1 MKEVLIGNK
10 YKIIEELGSGGN
22 AKVYRVKNSNEQEYA
37 LKQLHR
43 NARQWNNRFTA
54 KNREMRARF
63 IDEIT
68 TICENHKDIEGIIP
82 IVDFSKKDFWYTMPL
97 AEPIIKHITTLSSS
111 PKEIIAGVVE
121 ICDTL
126 SALHDKGISHRDIKP
141 NNIYYYNNRYYI
153 GDFGLVDLPDGDNNL
168 TRSDKGL
175 GAIFT
180 IAPEMKRDP
189 KNADGRKADVYS
201 LAKTLWMLLTL
212 DETGYEG
219 TYDFFDSKHSLKE
232 FEHLKKYH
240 LVEVEELLQVATN
253 NTPELRPSIND
264 FKQQLL
270 KWIEIEDNYIEA
282 QKSEWMF
289 LNKYILKSS
298 GDSVSWRDREE
309 IIDVLNKVAALPA
322 HNHMLFSSM
331 GGQDFVQATIA
342 PEEGCIYIS
351 DDCTKYNIV
360 KPKALHFERF
370 KNNEEWNYLL
380 LECDELSPIIH
391 SDVDYE
397 ILVEDRPANYV
408 SAQYSQYGVYDYE
421 TGEPLPDN
429 YKVVAR
435 YLKGKFLFVLKSG
448 PYNKISSTYDGR
460 HGKCTCE
467 QFRDYISM
475 LIQSK
480 NEKTDSPLPKQYKTV
495 NKSKSLQEIVKEI
508 SSAEKY
514 VKENFSKWIFDNDCY
529 KEKESNV
536 VFYISLHINDGSF
549 AIFDHYRLC
558 DDGHFYN
565 KSFDDYSDLKMIY
578 SRLEAYECLQKCTTV
593 LKEKCF
599 EAGFNDVLS
608 YFTVDIVK
616 RSNPIHMF
624 TKDEIKIA
632 MREADDRFHNTL
644 VIDENGFAKIVQGS
658 ESSHSYPVR
667 LSSWNAGNRYVGKY
681 SSLNT
686 LDDNYIMSLQGWLS
700 YLKTGRSIMVDYID
714 GNYNEESLLEE
725 IHKYY

>member
-1 MKEVLIGNK
+1 MSKQLIADK
-10 YKIIEELGSGGN
+10 YKIIDEIGSGGN
-22 AKVYRVKNSNEQEYA
+22 AKVYKVKDTTEQEYA
-37 LKQLHR
+37 LKQLHK
-43 NARQWNNRFTA
+43 NARQWKNRFTP

-68 TICENHKDIEGIIP
+68 TICENYKDIDGIIP
-82 IVDFSKKDFWYTMPL
+82 VVDFSKKDFWYTMPL
-97 AEPIIKHITTLSSS
+97 AEPIIKHITTLSTS
-111 PKEIIAGVVE
+111 PKEIVAGVVE
-121 ICDTL
+121 ICGTL

-141 NNIYYYNNRYYI
+141 NNIYYYNNRYYV

-212 DETGYEG
+212 DETGFEG
-219 TYDFFDSKHSLKE
+219 TYDFFDPKHSLRE
-232 FEHLKKYH
+232 YDSLKKYH
-240 LVEVEELLQVATN
+240 LVELEELLQAATN
-253 NTPELRPSIND
+253 NTPELRPSMND
-264 FKQQLL
+264 FKQQLV

-282 QKSEWMF
+282 QKSEWIF

-309 IIDVLNKVAALPA
+309 IIDILNKVAALPA

-342 PEEGCIYIS
+342 PEDGCIYIS
-351 DDCTKYNIV
+351 DDCSKYNIV
-360 KPKALHFERF
+360 KPKVLHFERF

-391 SDVDYE
+391 SDIDYE

-429 YKVVAR
+429 YKIVAR

-475 LIQSK
+475 IIQSK
-480 NEKTDSPLPKQYKTV
+480 NKETNTSHAKQCMSEDKGK
-495 NKSKSLQEIVKEI
+495 NSQDIIKEI
-508 SSAEKY
+508 RSAEKY
-514 VKENFSKWIFDNDCY
+514 VKENFTEWVFDNDY
-529 KEKESNV
+529 YEEKESKGE
-536 VFYISLHINDGSF
+536 FYISLHINDGSF
-549 AIFDHYRLC
+549 ALFDHYCLC
-558 DDGHFYN
+558 SDGHFYN
-565 KSFDDYSDLKMIY
+565 KSFNDYTDVKMVY
-578 SRLEAYECLQKCTTV
+578 SRYDAYECLRKCNEI
-593 LKEKCF
+593 LKHMCHK
-599 EAGFNDVLS
+599 AGFNDVLS
-608 YFTVDIVK
+608 FCTVNIIK
-616 RSNPIHMF
+616 RNDPTHMF
-624 TKDEIKIA
+624 TKDEIEKV
-632 MREADDRFHNTL
+632 MREADDRVHNTL

-658 ESSHSYPVR
+658 EISHSYPVR
-667 LSSWNAGNRYVGKY
+667 HSSWNAGNQYVGKY

-686 LDDNYIMSLQGWLS
+686 LDDDYIMSLQGWLS
-700 YLKTGRSIMVDYID
+700 YLKTGRSVMVDYID
-714 GNYNEESLLEE
+714 SNYNEETLLEE
-725 IHKYY
+725 IHTYY